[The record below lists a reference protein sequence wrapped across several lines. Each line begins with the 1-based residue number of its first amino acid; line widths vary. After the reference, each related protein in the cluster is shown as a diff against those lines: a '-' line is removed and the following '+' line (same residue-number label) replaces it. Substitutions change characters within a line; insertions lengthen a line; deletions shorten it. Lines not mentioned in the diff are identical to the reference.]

1 MVENQILVV
10 GRAYPENSSSL
21 QFPMTN
27 PAVPAHIWLTC
38 YKGESLVR
46 KGQEIERCVKMP
58 FVNEV
63 TNDIV
68 QTIVS
73 FLLIE

>member
-10 GRAYPENSSSL
+10 GR
-21 QFPMTN
+21 
-27 PAVPAHIWLTC
+27 
-38 YKGESLVR
+38 ESLVR